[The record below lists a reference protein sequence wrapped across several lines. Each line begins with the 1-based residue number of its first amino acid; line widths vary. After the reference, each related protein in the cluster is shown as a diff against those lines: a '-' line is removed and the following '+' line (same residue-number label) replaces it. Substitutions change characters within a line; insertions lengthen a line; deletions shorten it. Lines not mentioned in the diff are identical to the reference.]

1 MGASGSG
8 TTTYSIDQSIRF
20 NFSDSAYMSRAVGSG
35 GNTKTWTFS
44 CWFK

>member
-20 NFSDSAYMSRAVGSG
+20 NFADSAYMQR
-35 GNTKTWTFS
+35 TW
-44 CWFK
+44 CWW